1 MNNKK
6 GLPIP
11 LIASIFVLGLIMVLS
26 MFGMQVAKE
35 KRAEAPKETE
45 EVAGGEETTAPA
57 PVAGGK
63 IAHNPPSLDD
73 VPEGPLGE
81 AILRGYELTNNTS
94 EVLRSEAATP
104 EDGEKLVNELSCT
117 SCHAGAGMDEHSS
130 SMVGVSAV
138 YPMYIPRS
146 GKIVTLEDRIN
157 GCMIRSMNGQKFE
170 ANDPDLKA
178 MVAYLTYISEGIP
191 VGAELD
197 WRHLN
202 NMDDVPVP
210 DVDAGEQLYNQSCI
224 ACHAGDGSGT
234 GSNTGPALW
243 GSGSFNDGAG
253 LARMGKMA
261 GYIQRNMPIGQ
272 ENSLSDQEA
281 ADLAA
286 FILSQDRD
294 SYPTPE
300 KDWPNGDR
308 PSDIMDKEKRDQ
320 VKNGTID
327 WNEVLGK
334 N

>member
-11 LIASIFVLGLIMVLS
+11 LIAGIFVLGLMMVLS
-26 MFGMQVAKE
+26 MFGMQIAQE

-138 YPMYIPRS
+138 
-146 GKIVTLEDRIN
+146 
-157 GCMIRSMNGQKFE
+157 
-170 ANDPDLKA
+170 
-178 MVAYLTYISEGIP
+178 
-191 VGAELD
+191 
-197 WRHLN
+197 
-202 NMDDVPVP
+202 
-210 DVDAGEQLYNQSCI
+210 
-224 ACHAGDGSGT
+224 
-234 GSNTGPALW
+234 
-243 GSGSFNDGAG
+243 
-253 LARMGKMA
+253 
-261 GYIQRNMPIGQ
+261 
-272 ENSLSDQEA
+272 
-281 ADLAA
+281 
-286 FILSQDRD
+286 
-294 SYPTPE
+294 
-300 KDWPNGDR
+300 
-308 PSDIMDKEKRDQ
+308 
-320 VKNGTID
+320 
-327 WNEVLGK
+327 
-334 N
+334 